1 MKYQNRIA
9 RLTLKEEQCMSKI
22 GKLYE
27 DLSSEIIDQDD
38 YKKFRN
44 QYQKERFGI
53 MEQIKE
59 SRQQLDKVN
68 SQILSFEE
76 LAEKLYQHLDDVKLS
91 RELAEAIIDKIYVDG
106 GKVAEIQFKCADI
119 YQDVLNMLK
128 AGEGQ

>member
-1 MKYQNRIA
+1 
-9 RLTLKEEQCMSKI
+9 
-22 GKLYE
+22 
-27 DLSSEIIDQDD
+27 
-38 YKKFRN
+38 
-44 QYQKERFGI
+44 

-76 LAEKLYQHLDDVKLS
+76 LAEKLYQHLDDVNLS
-91 RELAEAIIDKIYVDG
+91 RELAEALIDKIYVDG
-106 GKVAEIQFKCADI
+106 GKVVEIQFKCADI